1 MRERVLLVLGFRAME
16 ARGCRDLARS
26 KQVPF
31 SISSSS
37 LWICFDFCVW
47 RGRRSIYIQE
57 RVVLDLPPTFWD

>member
-1 MRERVLLVLGFRAME
+1 ME

-26 KQVPF
+26 KPVPF